1 MQPVLEVSIYTLLRM
16 AFLWQ
21 LISAAIYIVGSLT
34 IVAYLYDN
42 LKSLVS
48 IIKAVLEPY
57 FQPQL
62 PKTLVEKFGQWAVV
76 TGATDGIGKEYA
88 RELAR
93 QGLNL
98 VLISR
103 TKEKLIAVTN
113 EIESQYKVKTK
124 WIAVDFAKGRE
135 VYDQIE
141 KELAGIDV
149 GILVN
154 NVGMMYEHPET
165 LDLVSED
172 LLWNLLTVN
181 MGSVTMLT
189 RKILPQMIGRRKG
202 AIVNLGSSSEL
213 QPLPNMTVYAA
224 SKKFI
229 TYFSKAL
236 ELELAEHNIHVQ
248 LVMPNFVVTKMN
260 AYSDRVMQGG
270 LFFPNAYTFSR
281 FAVFTLGKTSET
293 NGFWTHGIQYALMK
307 LAPLPIRTYL
317 GHRLFKRLRIEALEQ
332 KQQKLKLL

>member
-1 MQPVLEVSIYTLLRM
+1 M
-16 AFLWQ
+16 A
-21 LISAAIYIVGSLT
+21 LILQVISSGIYIVGSLS
-34 IVAYLYDN
+34 IVAFLYDN
-42 LKSLVS
+42 LKSLFS

-57 FQPQL
+57 FRPNL

-113 EIESQYKVKTK
+113 EIESQYNVKIK
-124 WIAVDFAKGRE
+124 WIVVDFAKGRE

-141 KELAGIDV
+141 EELNGIDV

-154 NVGMMYEHPET
+154 NVGMIHDPET
-165 LDLVSED
+165 LDKVSED
-172 LLWNLLTVN
+172 TLWDLLTVN

-213 QPLPNMTVYAA
+213 QPLPNLTAYAA

-229 TYFSKAL
+229 THFSKGL
-236 ELELAEHNIHVQ
+236 EYEVADHNIHVQ
-248 LVMPNFVVTKMN
+248 LVMPNFVATNMN
-260 AYSDRVMQGG
+260 AYSDKVRQGG
-270 LFFPNAYTFSR
+270 LLFPNAYSYAR
-281 FAVFTLGKTSET
+281 SAVFTLGKTSET
-293 NGFWTHGIQYALMK
+293 NGFWVHGIQYALRK
-307 LAPLPIRTYL
+307 LAPMQIRTYF
-317 GHRLFKRLRIEALEQ
+317 GHQLFKRLRIEALEHRQ
-332 KQQKLKLL
+332 KKQNLY